1 MFIYVSGG
9 SGSGKSAFAE
19 SLIVQS
25 GIEKRAYIA
34 TMAPFG
40 AEGQARIAR
49 HRALRAGKGFTT
61 CERLRDLEGIDVPSG
76 CAALL
81 EDLTNLFANEWF
93 GTEEGS
99 GDPDAAGEKI
109 LRGLKVLKGRAAL
122 TVVVGND
129 LFSDGMDYDEETLR
143 YLRALAEVNCAA
155 AAMADA
161 VYEVVCGIPICHR
174 GTDQESKGAALL

>member
-1 MFIYVSGG
+1 MLIFVSGG

-61 CERLRDLEGIDVPSG
+61 CERLRDLEGIDVPPG

-93 GTEEGS
+93 GAAGEA
-99 GDPDAAGEKI
+99 GDPDTAGENVLLG
-109 LRGLKVLKGRAAL
+109 LRRLKRGAAL

-129 LFSDGMDYDEETLR
+129 IFSDGMDYDAETLR
-143 YLRALAEVNCAA
+143 YLLALAEVNCAA
-155 AAMADA
+155 ASMADA
-161 VYEVVCGIPICHR
+161 VYEVVCGIPICHKGNFDR
-174 GTDQESKGAALL
+174 SKGASRI

>member
-1 MFIYVSGG
+1 MLIFVSGG

-19 SLIVQS
+19 GLIVRS
-25 GIEKRAYIA
+25 GLAERLYIA

-61 CERLRDLEGIDVPSG
+61 WERLRDLEGIDVPPG

-93 GTEEGS
+93 GTEEGD
-99 GDPDAAGEKI
+99 GDPDTAGEKV
-109 LRGLKVLKGRAAL
+109 LRGLRRLREQAAL

-129 LFSDGMDYDEETLR
+129 LFSDGMDYDGETLR
-143 YLRALAEVNCAA
+143 YLRALAEVNRTA

-161 VYEVVCGIPICHR
+161 VYEVVCGIPICHK
-174 GTDQESKGAALL
+174 GNAEQSKGASRI

>member
-61 CERLRDLEGIDVPSG
+61 CERLRDLEGIDVPPG

-93 GTEEGS
+93 GTEEGD
-99 GDPDAAGEKI
+99 GDPDTAGEKV
-109 LRGLKVLKGRAAL
+109 LRGLRRLKEQTAL

-129 LFSDGMDYDEETLR
+129 LFSDGMDYDGETLR
-143 YLRALAEVNCAA
+143 YLRALAEVNRTA

-161 VYEVVCGIPICHR
+161 VYEVVCGIPICHK
-174 GTDQESKGAALL
+174 GNAEQSKGASRI

>member
-34 TMAPFG
+34 TMPPFG

-49 HRALRAGKGFTT
+49 HRALRAGKGFIT
-61 CERLRDLEGIDVPSG
+61 CERLRDLEGIDVPPG

-93 GTEEGS
+93 G
-99 GDPDAAGEKI
+99 AAGEAGDPGSAGESV
-109 LRGLKVLKGRAAL
+109 LRGLRRLKERAAL

-155 AAMADA
+155 AALADE
-161 VYEVVCGIPICHR
+161 VCEVVCGIPIQHK
-174 GTDQESKGAALL
+174 GNPQEIKGAARL

>member
-1 MFIYVSGG
+1 MLIYVSGG

-19 SLIVQS
+19 GLIVQS
-25 GIEKRAYIA
+25 GRRDRIYIA

-40 AEGQARIAR
+40 EEGQRRIQR
-49 HRALRAGKGFTT
+49 HRRLRAGKGFTT
-61 CERLRDLEGIDVPSG
+61 CERLRDLAGISVPAG

-99 GDPDAAGEKI
+99 GDPDTAAG
-109 LRGLKVLKGRAAL
+109 KVLAGLRALQKQAAL

-129 LFSDGMDYDEETLR
+129 LFSDGMDYDAETLR
-143 YLRALAEVNCAA
+143 YLLALAEVNCAA
-155 AAMADA
+155 ASMADA
-161 VYEVVCGIPICHR
+161 VYEVVCGIPICHKGNFDR
-174 GTDQESKGAALL
+174 SKRASRI

>member
-19 SLIVQS
+19 NLIVQS
-25 GIEKRAYIA
+25 GLGHRAYIA

-49 HRALRAGKGFTT
+49 HRTLRAGKGFTT
-61 CERLRDLEGIDVPSG
+61 YERLQDLAGLCLPQG

-93 GTEEGS
+93 GTGGEEA
-99 GDPDAAGEKI
+99 DRTCAAQRV
-109 LRGLKVLKGRAAL
+109 LDGLARLKEETAL

-129 LFSDGMDYDEETLR
+129 LFSDGVDYDAETAE
-143 YLRALAEVNCAA
+143 YLRALAGLNCAA
-155 AAMADA
+155 AAMADR
-161 VYEVVCGIPICHR
+161 VYEVVCGIPIQQK
-174 GTDQESKGAALL
+174 GNPDIKGARQP

>member
-1 MFIYVSGG
+1 MLIYVSGG

-61 CERLRDLEGIDVPSG
+61 CERLRDLEGIDVPPG

-93 GTEEGS
+93 GAAGEA
-99 GDPDAAGEKI
+99 GDPDTAGEKV
-109 LRGLKVLKGRAAL
+109 LRGLRRLREQAAL

-129 LFSDGMDYDEETLR
+129 LFSDGMDYDGETLR
-143 YLRALAEVNCAA
+143 YLRALAEVNRTA

-161 VYEVVCGIPICHR
+161 VYEVVCGIPICHKGNFDR
-174 GTDQESKGAALL
+174 SKGASRI

>member
-40 AEGQARIAR
+40 EEGRRRIAR

-61 CERLRDLEGIDVPSG
+61 CERQRDLAGIELSAG

-93 GTEEGS
+93 GTEEGR
-99 GDPDAAGEKI
+99 GDPDAAGEQV
-109 LRGLKVLKGRAAL
+109 LAGLKALRAQTAL

-155 AAMADA
+155 AALANA

>member
-1 MFIYVSGG
+1 MLLYVSGG

-19 SLIVQS
+19 GLIVRS
-25 GIEKRAYIA
+25 GLAERLYIA

-99 GDPDAAGEKI
+99 GNPDTAGEKV
-109 LRGLKVLKGRAAL
+109 LRGFRRLKEQAAL

-129 LFSDGMDYDEETLR
+129 IFSDGMDYDGETLR

-155 AAMADA
+155 AALADA
-161 VYEVVCGIPICHR
+161 VYEVVCGIPICHKGNFDR
-174 GTDQESKGAALL
+174 SKGASRI

>member
-1 MFIYVSGG
+1 MLIFVSGG

-19 SLIVQS
+19 GLIVQS
-25 GIEKRAYIA
+25 GLAERLYIA

-61 CERLRDLEGIDVPSG
+61 CERLRDLEGIDVPPG

-93 GTEEGS
+93 GAS
-99 GDPDAAGEKI
+99 PDGAAERV
-109 LRGLKVLKGRAAL
+109 LRGLDRLRDAAAL

-129 LFSDGMDYDEETLR
+129 LFADGLPYDADTLR
-143 YLRALAEVNCAA
+143 YLHALAALHRQAA
-155 AAMADA
+155 ARADG

-174 GTDQESKGAALL
+174 KEAEL

>member
-61 CERLRDLEGIDVPSG
+61 RERLRDLAGMDVPPG

-93 GTEEGS
+93 GGERDG
-99 GDPDAAGEKI
+99 AAGRV
-109 LRGLKVLKGRAAL
+109 LAGLDRLASAAAL
-122 TVVVGND
+122 AVVVGNHP
-129 LFSDGMDYDEETLR
+129 FSDGMGYDPETLA
-143 YLRALAEVNCAA
+143 YLRALADLNRAA
-155 AAMADA
+155 AARAEQ
-161 VYEVVCGIPICHR
+161 VWEVVCGIPIRH
-174 GTDQESKGAALL
+174 K